1 MDASEK
7 SNYTIKVFDGNG
19 KDVTSSFTV
28 TKTDLAFDGARVTLL
43 QKSKLSSD
51 IITVKATS
59 GGINGYNLDID
70 GKNKIVK
77 NIPLNTKVSTL
88 ISKVNVGS
96 ASVLKNS
103 DAVSG
108 NTLVSNGQ
116 KLKIVTSSN
125 TYTYDISVLGDVN
138 GDGEVDI
145 SDAMKIVAYIVKG
158 TSLGNKVSMYS
169 ADVSSDDEI
178 DISDASKI
186 VAHIVKGVEL

>member
-1 MDASEK
+1 M
-7 SNYTIKVFDGNG
+7 
-19 KDVTSSFTV
+19 
-28 TKTDLAFDGARVTLL
+28 TLL